1 MACLNE
7 LPEGLITAGPAAP
20 IWPLETSGCF
30 SVCSLRRLLT
40 LAKFPGDPSF
50 PRKSIWLTGV
60 PPKVQAFCWMVF
72 HSKIATLDN
81 LQKRGFYLANR
92 FVLCGK
98 DEELIN
104 HLFLRCEFAMS
115 IWNRISS
122 AFSIFGPRANSVS
135 NVFFEWKGMNC
146 FPNFQGGSGFVLH
159 AFMWFI
165 WLERNNRIF
174 NDNSTRETNVYFRAM
189 LNVGRWMVAVD
200 LLPADQLQSWHRLIF
215 DPG

>member
-1 MACLNE
+1 M
-7 LPEGLITAGPAAP
+7 
-20 IWPLETSGCF
+20 
-30 SVCSLRRLLT
+30 RRLLT
-40 LAKFPGDPSF
+40 LAKFPRHPSF

-60 PPKVQAFCWMVF
+60 PPKVQTFCWMVF

-92 FVLCGK
+92 CVLCGK
-98 DEELIN
+98 DEESIN

-122 AFSIFGPRANSVS
+122 ALSIFGPRANSVS

-165 WLERNNRIF
+165 WIERNNIIF
-174 NDNSTRETNVYFRAM
+174 NDNSTRETNVCFRAM
-189 LNVGRWMVAVD
+189 LNVGRWMVAAD